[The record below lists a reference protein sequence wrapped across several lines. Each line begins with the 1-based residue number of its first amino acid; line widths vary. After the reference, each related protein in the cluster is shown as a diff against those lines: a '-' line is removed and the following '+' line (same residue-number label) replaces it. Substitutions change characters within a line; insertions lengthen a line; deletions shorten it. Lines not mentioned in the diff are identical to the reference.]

1 MIQLTAAQIPNGA
14 AAFFWGPTDPL
25 KAGPGA
31 VLSGIIEKVTDG
43 GPSHCGYLT
52 WRSGAPQ
59 LFESTIWK
67 DVDGPQWNA
76 FADRTGEYV
85 NGGRIVVCP
94 YLPEC
99 APDLGAVEM
108 EAARLIALREAGKC
122 PYAIWHLPAD
132 LIEKEKVIRKVLDL
146 GGVEHLSELLEKDAS
161 KTHGLV
167 CSECLA
173 DVTGRTP
180 YIGVTP
186 AQAMAWPVYAPG
198 VQVVP

>member
-1 MIQLTAAQIPNGA
+1 MQLTPAQIPNGA
-14 AAFFWGPTDPL
+14 AAFFWGLADPL

-52 WRSGAPQ
+52 FVNGALQ
-59 LFESTIWK
+59 LFELTIWK
-67 DVDGPQWNA
+67 GVDGPQWNA
-76 FADRTGEYV
+76 FADRIGDYA
-85 NGGRIVVCP
+85 NGGRVLVCP

-99 APDLGAVEM
+99 APDLDAVET
-108 EAARLIALREAGKC
+108 EAARLIALRQAGQC

-132 LIEKEKVIRKVLDL
+132 LIEKEAAVRRILDC
-146 GGVEHLSELLEKDAS
+146 GGIEHLAELLEKDATR
-161 KTHGLV
+161 THGLV

-173 DVTGRTP
+173 DVTGHAP

-186 AQAMAWPVYAPG
+186 AQAMARPLYAQGIQLLP
-198 VQVVP
+198 